1 VTSNRAETDGWVN
14 PRVRDLLDMKSV
26 VSVPLS
32 TGPRPIGALEA
43 VNAKQGFFSESDQ
56 RFLGLLGSQVGSMI
70 EAMRARG
77 RERGLLSE
85 LRELD
90 RTRTEFISMLAHEL
104 RGPMTTV
111 MGFGYTLRDQFDKLD
126 EEKRTRV
133 IGTIVKEIER
143 LSRMVNDLLDLSR
156 MEAGTLRYEI
166 VPLDLK
172 EFVETLITTHASLR
186 AKHIVSDD
194 IPEEIP
200 QILADRDRLD
210 QVMINLLTNA
220 TRYSPEGTAIRLNAQ
235 TEDSQVVV
243 SVTDEGIGIPPEDA
257 DRIFE
262 KFAMLA
268 KPAWVK
274 KGTGLGLFITKGIVE
289 AMHGRIWV
297 ESESGKGSTFYFS
310 LPRAD

>member
-1 VTSNRAETDGWVN
+1 LRN
-14 PRVRDLLDMKSV
+14 LLGMKSV
-26 VSVPLS
+26 ISVPLAS
-32 TGPRPIGALEA
+32 GPRPIGVLEA
-43 VNAKQGFFSESDQ
+43 INAKQGFFSESDQ

-70 EAMRARG
+70 EAMRSRG
-77 RERGLLSE
+77 RERGLLAE

-104 RGPMTTV
+104 RGPMTTI

-133 IGTIVKEIER
+133 IGTIVKEVER

-156 MEAGTLRYEI
+156 MEAGTLRYELA
-166 VPLDLK
+166 PLELK
-172 EFVETLITTHASLR
+172 EFVDSLISTHTSLQ

-194 IPEEIP
+194 VPEEIP
-200 QILADRDRLD
+200 RVLADRDRLD

-220 TRYSPEGTAIRLNAQ
+220 TRYSPEGTAIRVNAEA
-235 TEDSQVVV
+235 EDSQVVV
-243 SVTDEGIGIPPEDA
+243 SVSDEGIGIPEGDA

-262 KFAMLA
+262 KFSMLP

-274 KGTGLGLFITKGIVE
+274 KGTGLGLFITRGILE
-289 AMHGRIWV
+289 AMNGRIWV